1 MSVHQVTTFVNGKWR
16 QNCYVVANA
25 QRQALIVD
33 PGSDPEAIS
42 ELVTKLGVQPVAVL
56 NTHAHY
62 DHIGAVSGLLQKYG
76 IPFFLHGQDEKLL
89 KQANLYKILFESKTS
104 VLIPPFGKDFAKEAE
119 DLTVAGFSV
128 RVIHTPGHT
137 AGSVCLLIGND
148 LFSGDTLMPSGP
160 GRTDLPGGDKAK
172 LRDSL
177 NRLRELP
184 EDHLVYPGHGKP
196 FTLQEFWK
204 KNHEQ

>member
-1 MSVHQVTTFVNGKWR
+1 
-16 QNCYVVANA
+16 
-25 QRQALIVD
+25 
-33 PGSDPEAIS
+33 
-42 ELVTKLGVQPVAVL
+42 
-56 NTHAHY
+56 
-62 DHIGAVSGLLQKYG
+62 
-76 IPFFLHGQDEKLL
+76 
-89 KQANLYKILFESKTS
+89 
-104 VLIPPFGKDFAKEAE
+104 
-119 DLTVAGFSV
+119 
-128 RVIHTPGHT
+128 
-137 AGSVCLLIGND
+137 
-148 LFSGDTLMPSGP
+148 LMPSGP